1 MAAQCTGLP
10 CHIITVCFCHVQ
22 GVWAQLRQSVPCMF
36 FSPNLHDT
44 TEEEVTEAALE
55 AFHLWSA
62 SYNTEYSKYHGP
74 SLANKLVILAMHEDT
89 DLGLN

>member
-1 MAAQCTGLP
+1 MGTVQ
-10 CHIITVCFCHVQ
+10 TVCPMHV
-22 GVWAQLRQSVPCMF
+22 F

-62 SYNTEYSKYHGP
+62 SYNMEYSKYHGP